1 MVQQSTVIRPEGN
14 VITVRKYE
22 MKDDQ
27 LHLRKISSS
36 QSHKIISSTG
46 GCLFSREKA
55 VKDVNSRVRFCFLVG
70 VYLDLDWSRKI

>member
-27 LHLRKISSS
+27 LHLRKSSSS
-36 QSHKIISSTG
+36 QSHKIISSLSLTV
-46 GCLFSREKA
+46 CDITRY
-55 VKDVNSRVRFCFLVG
+55 NSVG
-70 VYLDLDWSRKI
+70 FWKSGMRSTIILKLLY

>member
-36 QSHKIISSTG
+36 QSHKIISSMSLTV
-46 GCLFSREKA
+46 CDISY
-55 VKDVNSRVRFCFLVG
+55 VT
-70 VYLDLDWSRKI
+70 